1 MTDRV
6 FLSMCKTS
14 QCYFSLLLSVCTDKG
29 NKMAKIAAYFS
40 RKRPIKGCYQQCL
53 STQRCLW
60 ITWGCCKK
68 ADSDSARLGWNLG
81 LCISDKL
88 PAGANGTALQT
99 HVQRQ
104 SLRRRFYPS
113 WQIRTTWKLVENT
126 DSWALPQLHWF
137 RISGEGQKLQLIG
150 QFSSFPCIFFL
161 YLFIYLAVSLLSCNT
176 QALRCMLQDLS
187 LQQMDS
193 LDVMHGLQ

>member
-14 QCYFSLLLSVCTDKG
+14 QCYFSLLLSVYTDQG

-99 HVQRQ
+99 HVQQQ

-126 DSWALPQLHWF
+126 DSWALPQPHWF

-150 QFSSFPCIFFL
+150 QFSSLSLSSPCIFFNIYL
-161 YLFIYLAVSLLSCNT
+161 HIWLCRFLVATRRLFIAPCRIFPCSKWTL
-176 QALRCMLQDLS
+176 
-187 LQQMDS
+187 
-193 LDVMHGLQ
+193 